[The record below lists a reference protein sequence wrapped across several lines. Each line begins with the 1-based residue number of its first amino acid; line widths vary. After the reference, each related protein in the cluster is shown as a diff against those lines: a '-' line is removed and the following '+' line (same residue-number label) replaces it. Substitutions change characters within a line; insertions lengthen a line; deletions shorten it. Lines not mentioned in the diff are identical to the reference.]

1 MYLALKKLSQ
11 ITGELTYT
19 WDLFLSI
26 IDEIMD
32 KTLRELTAK
41 LQAQAAQES
50 NHKSSTSI
58 IIDSQGRLAVRS
70 TKQLGKSPSSQGG
83 ESADYVDFT
92 LDEEFFSTQVIPQ
105 VHSVLT
111 SSIKVQLVHLYNLIL
126 AIKLAYK
133 KKEISEGE
141 IEYFFK

>member
-1 MYLALKKLSQ
+1 MANTETLKNLGEYSILKQSVEEIKLFNVDKKVLIEAYQATLSEHPLLSSYANVISAMYLALKKLSQ

-70 TKQLGKSPSSQGG
+70 TK
-83 ESADYVDFT
+83 
-92 LDEEFFSTQVIPQ
+92 
-105 VHSVLT
+105 
-111 SSIKVQLVHLYNLIL
+111 
-126 AIKLAYK
+126 
-133 KKEISEGE
+133 
-141 IEYFFK
+141 